1 MGDRIA
7 DPRAAPGDAGPLV
20 QPLPPEAAA
29 DQLLHRAQADE
40 GEKGEGQRQVGTVRG
55 GGRRGERLAE
65 S

>member
-29 DQLLHRAQADE
+29 DQLLHRAQAGE
-40 GEKGEGQRQVGTVRG
+40 GEEGEGQRQVGTVRG
-55 GGRRGERLAE
+55 GGRRGERWAE